1 MKRPNLISV
10 SAAGVL
16 RLAGFSLMFALLL
29 APWFQGL
36 LFELAGGAFLLLSVT
51 AARQPVLA
59 VITGIACLFFV
70 VIRGLSI
77 YWAIS
82 VVLLLLWLGDRYP
95 RYRTTVQFT
104 TDFALGIIVMT
115 ILAFFCRVTVGQG
128 ILFFVVGVLLT
139 ASFAAEKLE
148 AQGEKIDRRA
158 LTQMLPAFLAA
169 VAVLA
174 SLAGSV
180 FSPEIIRLSAA
191 GLRYLYGAFVDAFIA
206 LIVRPL
212 AWILQPLFNWL
223 EGREGTFEWELPEFL
238 EEVPLDEV
246 PHIRE
251 FVQLNLNSPIL
262 WVAAAGLAVLVG
274 ALLLRRIMARE
285 DSSDTVTLEDERESV
300 FSPEEVFK
308 SLQSV
313 LESVLRPAGRIRRI
327 LKIGSSDPVE
337 QVRAVY
343 IRFAQRFSRQFRYEK
358 DTTPREYKSLVADH
372 VQSLRP
378 VQEITALYEQARY
391 GLTAREEDVRSA
403 QQALKEV
410 QPKKGQ
416 RS

>member
-1 MKRPNLISV
+1 
-10 SAAGVL
+10 
-16 RLAGFSLMFALLL
+16 
-29 APWFQGL
+29 
-36 LFELAGGAFLLLSVT
+36 
-51 AARQPVLA
+51 
-59 VITGIACLFFV
+59 
-70 VIRGLSI
+70 
-77 YWAIS
+77 
-82 VVLLLLWLGDRYP
+82 
-95 RYRTTVQFT
+95 
-104 TDFALGIIVMT
+104 
-115 ILAFFCRVTVGQG
+115 
-128 ILFFVVGVLLT
+128 
-139 ASFAAEKLE
+139 
-148 AQGEKIDRRA
+148 
-158 LTQMLPAFLAA
+158 MLPAFLAA

-180 FSPEIIRLSAA
+180 FSPEIIRLSAS

-238 EEVPLDEV
+238 EEAPLDEV

-251 FVQLNLNSPIL
+251 FVQLNPNSPIQ

-274 ALLLRRIMARE
+274 ALLLRRIMARRTRLIQLRLKM
-285 DSSDTVTLEDERESV
+285 SASR

-308 SLQSV
+308 SLQSI

-343 IRFAQRFSRQFRYEK
+343 TRFAQRFRPQFRYEK
-358 DTTPREYKSLVADH
+358 DTTPREYKALVADH
-372 VQSLRP
+372 VRSLRP

>member
-174 SLAGSV
+174 SLAGAV

-191 GLRYLYGAFVDAFIA
+191 GLRYLYGVFVDAFIA

-238 EEVPLDEV
+238 EEAPLDEV

>member
-82 VVLLLLWLGDRYP
+82 MVLLLLWLGDRYP

-115 ILAFFCRVTVGQG
+115 ILALLGRVTVGQG

-180 FSPEIIRLSAA
+180 FSPEIIRLSAS
-191 GLRYLYGAFVDAFIA
+191 GLRYLYGVFVDAFIA

-251 FVQLNLNSPIL
+251 FVQLNPNSPIQ

-372 VQSLRP
+372 VRSLRP

>member
-82 VVLLLLWLGDRYP
+82 MVLLLLWLGDRYP

-174 SLAGSV
+174 SLAGAV
-180 FSPEIIRLSAA
+180 FSPESF
-191 GLRYLYGAFVDAFIA
+191 G
-206 LIVRPL
+206 
-212 AWILQPLFNWL
+212 
-223 EGREGTFEWELPEFL
+223 
-238 EEVPLDEV
+238 
-246 PHIRE
+246 
-251 FVQLNLNSPIL
+251 
-262 WVAAAGLAVLVG
+262 
-274 ALLLRRIMARE
+274 
-285 DSSDTVTLEDERESV
+285 
-300 FSPEEVFK
+300 
-308 SLQSV
+308 
-313 LESVLRPAGRIRRI
+313 
-327 LKIGSSDPVE
+327 
-337 QVRAVY
+337 
-343 IRFAQRFSRQFRYEK
+343 
-358 DTTPREYKSLVADH
+358 
-372 VQSLRP
+372 
-378 VQEITALYEQARY
+378 
-391 GLTAREEDVRSA
+391 
-403 QQALKEV
+403 
-410 QPKKGQ
+410 
-416 RS
+416 

>member
-115 ILAFFCRVTVGQG
+115 ILALLGRVTVGQG

-180 FSPEIIRLSAA
+180 FSPEIIRLSAS

-212 AWILQPLFNWL
+212 AWILQPLFDWL

-238 EEVPLDEV
+238 EEAPLDEV

-251 FVQLNLNSPIL
+251 FVQLNPNSPIQ

-343 IRFAQRFSRQFRYEK
+343 IRFAQRFRPQFRYEK

>member
-115 ILAFFCRVTVGQG
+115 ILALLGRVTVGQG

-180 FSPEIIRLSAA
+180 FSPEIIRLSAS
-191 GLRYLYGAFVDAFIA
+191 GLRYLYGVFVDAFIA
-206 LIVRPL
+206 LTVRPL

-238 EEVPLDEV
+238 EEAPLDEV

-358 DTTPREYKSLVADH
+358 DTTPREYKALVADH
-372 VQSLRP
+372 VRSLRP

>member
-115 ILAFFCRVTVGQG
+115 ILAFLGRVTVGQG